1 MSNFKDHDFSDN
13 IYQFE
18 VNPDLLEVL
27 LTTLITECNLP
38 LRLVE
43 SPAFRNLLVYLNPQ
57 VEPWLPESHNTIHAW
72 VLRQFEFQKQRV
84 KKQLQG
90 SVSCIH
96 ITTDLW
102 TSSNNLALLGAIAH
116 FVNPQGDLEEALICL
131 KEVEGSHSG
140 ENLSRYIL
148 QAINDFEITPR
159 LGYFQMDNAPNNDL
173 LLREVSIST

>member
-1 MSNFKDHDFSDN
+1 MSYFKDQDFSDN

-84 KKQLQG
+84 KKQLQA

-116 FVNPQGDLEEALICL
+116 FVNPQGGLEEALICL

-148 QAINDFEITPR
+148 QAIDDFEITPR